1 MHLQFLI
8 YDTIIVLKLL
18 TFYYYRDRIGVVMV
32 NYTFNIYERGFGI
45 MSKNNGLS
53 KKAKKIIKKILYAI
67 SCGILGIVGVIL
79 GIYIEFRIYSDKI
92 NKLDEVPITLSS
104 IETKLNDHIS
114 YSDKIEESF
123 ENDLNGFRNSQNKQN
138 VYIPTSSIQKDL
150 SATEIKSDIIFLS
163 SLKIKGTDTIG
174 ENPNTKKPCKAKNLK
189 DKKILLPYTENGKEV
204 YFYGQYNKKYHWDGH
219 CILNIYD
226 NNKLSI
232 IMDGWYKDGELISYN
247 RVTCDSKTQKI
258 NNHEKTIKIWRIS
271 KRVHK
276 NNVNTGETFTYFRTS
291 NKKKKFTLKDVE
303 PKNIISTMDFENLLD
318 TPLEGY
324 YKGNTSDGKYNDET
338 GEAYLIKYFEDG
350 TTRMIYCGNFK
361 NGEFN
366 DHTGK
371 AWYVA
376 IDEGAK
382 KYIYFKGGFTNGKP
396 DETEDHK
403 RKDIKNEDIHKII
416 DKIKFNSVI
425 NLRGDNYNTV

>member
-1 MHLQFLI
+1 
-8 YDTIIVLKLL
+8 
-18 TFYYYRDRIGVVMV
+18 MV